1 MEGIEVNEETLAVD
15 ILERVGP
22 GGNFLTEEHSIKYMK
37 KEGWYPRFLNRD
49 GFQAWKSGGSKTV
62 NQRLE
67 EKAHQIIEE
76 DAPLLISEV
85 EAKELDTI
93 IAYREKQ
100 LRGM

>member
-1 MEGIEVNEETLAVD
+1 
-15 ILERVGP
+15 
-22 GGNFLTEEHSIKYMK
+22 MK

-76 DAPLLISEV
+76 DVPSLISED
-85 EAKELDTI
+85 EMKELDKI
-93 IAYREKQ
+93 IAEREKKFA
-100 LRGM
+100 